1 MTGDKTFFSA
11 LPGEITL
18 VDYKSTSDKPVP
30 DSVYVSLEEQ
40 LNNTED
46 IKTRKKRF
54 FFVAVE
60 CIQNII
66 RHQEGKGPEEVCIM
80 AFSSPGNYYRI
91 ATGNHVARE
100 NAGLL
105 KKQLDEL
112 MELDDTQLHERY
124 RNKLSENS
132 ISEKGGAGL
141 GLIEIARKS
150 DNIKYYMKEEETFT
164 FFSIEVT
171 VK

>member
-1 MTGDKTFFSA
+1 MTGDKTFFNA
-11 LPGEITL
+11 LPGEVTL
-18 VDYKSTSDKPVP
+18 VDYSGTSDQPIP
-30 DSVYVSLEEQ
+30 DSVYQTLEEK

-46 IKTRKKRF
+46 TKVRKKRF

-60 CIQNII
+60 CIQNIV
-66 RHQEGKGPEEVCIM
+66 RHQEGQGREEVQIM
-80 AFSSPGNYYRI
+80 AFASPGNYYRI
-91 ATGNHVARE
+91 ATGNHVARG

-112 MELDDTQLHERY
+112 MELSDEELHERY
-124 RNKLSENS
+124 RNKLSENT
-132 ISEKGGAGL
+132 ISDKGGAGL